1 MVWLLID
8 SWRNLN
14 PPPPFLERGGTWPRT
29 PSGKQGN
36 YLKVPSRHVSGFCVC
51 VVFVLFWG
59 FFLSFLFFSFSI
71 VIAGCRCFC
80 DSCLDVGGSC

>member
-14 PPPPFLERGGTWPRT
+14 PPPPYLERGGTWPRT

-51 VVFVLFWG
+51 VCCICFVLG
-59 FFLSFLFFSFSI
+59 FVFFFSI
-71 VIAGCRCFC
+71 VIAGSRCFC
-80 DSCLDVGGSC
+80 DSCVDVGGSC

>member
-14 PPPPFLERGGTWPRT
+14 PPPPYLERGGTWPRT

-51 VVFVLFWG
+51 ALYLFCFG
-59 FFLSFLFFSFSI
+59 VCFFLFYCD
-71 VIAGCRCFC
+71 CR
-80 DSCLDVGGSC
+80 